1 MLFHVFFYIF
11 VRGIFFLGGK
21 DVFYIFCLGKR
32 IFIDF
37 WKVNKTT
44 GIIKWDPFWGYL
56 CHYVIEWVNSPG
68 KINMDTYRY
77 PKSSHT

>member
-11 VRGIFFLGGK
+11 VRGIFFFGGK

-44 GIIKWDPFWGYL
+44 GIIKWDPFWVI
-56 CHYVIEWVNSPG
+56 YVIMSLNG
-68 KINMDTYRY
+68 
-77 PKSSHT
+77 